1 MLFHFHRSVR
11 MIGLLAVSFLSVQ
24 DETIKR
30 SYTHTCKPLSSESSH
45 ALCVLLLSES
55 IICVL
60 LRFKRISFLF
70 SLSLSL
76 ENVRALSWAGWWCQ
90 LSFVH
95 PHRDS
100 EINIPAATWK
110 ISLLNSVWAH
120 TQSKWQ
126 EESLAC
132 SPYLLFDVQV
142 CVQ

>member
-76 ENVRALSWAGWWCQ
+76 ENVRALS
-90 LSFVH
+90 
-95 PHRDS
+95 
-100 EINIPAATWK
+100 
-110 ISLLNSVWAH
+110 
-120 TQSKWQ
+120 
-126 EESLAC
+126 
-132 SPYLLFDVQV
+132 
-142 CVQ
+142 